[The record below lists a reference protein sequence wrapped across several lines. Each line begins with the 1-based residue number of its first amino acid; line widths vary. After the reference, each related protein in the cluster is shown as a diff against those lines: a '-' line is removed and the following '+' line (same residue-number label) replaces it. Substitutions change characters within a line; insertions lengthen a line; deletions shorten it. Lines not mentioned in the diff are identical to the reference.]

1 MNREQKGA
9 LVDAITEDFRESH
22 TLFVADYRG
31 LDVPRMSTLR
41 NQLRETDVTFRIVK
55 NTLAK
60 LAAEK
65 AGFDD
70 VSELFAGPSAVAFV
84 RGDAALVAKLLGSAK
99 VGNEVIA
106 IRGGVMD
113 GRRVD
118 AAQVKEIAS
127 LPSREVILA
136 MLLSAVNAPMVQTVG
151 VLAAPCRD
159 LVQILDAYI
168 EKRQKEEAA

>member
-1 MNREQKGA
+1 MNREQKGT
-9 LVDAITEDFRESH
+9 LVEEITEEFRGSH
-22 TLFVADYRG
+22 TMFVADYRG
-31 LDVPRMSTLR
+31 LDVPGITTLR
-41 NQLRETDVTFRIVK
+41 NQLRDTDVSFRVVK

-70 VSELFAGPSAVAFV
+70 VEELFAGPTAVAFV
-84 RGDAALVAKLLGSAK
+84 RGDAALVAKVLGNTK
-99 VGNEVIA
+99 VGDEKLEV
-106 IRGGVMD
+106 RGGVMD

-118 AAQVKEIAS
+118 ASQVKEIAS

-136 MLLSAVNAPMVQTVG
+136 MLLSAVNAPMAMTVG

-159 LVQILDAYI
+159 LVMILDAYI